1 MSFKIIALVMLAAA
15 GTVAAAAGV
24 STAAGVDF
32 GASCTWYGHAPIVAG
47 IEKGWFR
54 EAGADV
60 KFQTIVSSADRMLA
74 LTSGAIGWTNTGQLA
89 AVAEMAKGNKT
100 FYWVGMIDEAAGQE
114 GVAARPG
121 IGRIADLRGKKI
133 GVPNNSS
140 AEVTLSLLLQD
151 AGLGRTDVEIVPLT
165 VTDIT
170 TAFARGQIDAY
181 SIWQPTLSS
190 ALAGQAGARILA
202 TNADTNLYKKEG
214 AVAAGDVVVMRRD
227 LIDGSPQQASAI
239 FRGLSRAIGF
249 VKSNPAEAAAAIAPC
264 YRAEPAKALESLRLF
279 TYYEGTRQKAMA
291 PGILRVLT
299 TLVEWAN
306 STGRISTR
314 PDPAE
319 WMNPKLWPE

>member
-1 MSFKIIALVMLAAA
+1 MRLRGIALVVLVLAGMVGVVASEAEAA
-15 GTVAAAAGV
+15 
-24 STAAGVDF
+24 SLDF
-32 GASCTWYGHAPIVAG
+32 GASCTWYGHVPVIVG
-47 IEKGWFR
+47 IEKGLFK

-89 AVAEMAKGNKT
+89 AVAEMAKGNRT

-114 GVAARPG
+114 GVAVRPG
-121 IGRIADLRGKKI
+121 IGRIEELRGKKI

-151 AGLGRTDVEIVPLT
+151 AGLTRKDVEIVPLT

-190 ALAGQAGARILA
+190 ALAGQPGAKILA
-202 TNADTNLYKKEG
+202 TNADTNLYKREG
-214 AVAAGDVVVMRRD
+214 AIAAGDVVVMRRD
-227 LIDGSPQQASAI
+227 LIDGNPQPASAI
-239 FRGLSRAIGF
+239 LRGLTKAIAL
-249 VKSNPAEAAAAIAPC
+249 VKSNPSEAAAAVAGC
-264 YRAEPAKALESLRLF
+264 YRAEPAKALESLRVF
-279 TYYEGTRQKAMA
+279 TYYEGTKQKAMA
-291 PGILRVLT
+291 PNILRVLNQ
-299 TLVEWAN
+299 LVEWAH
-306 STGRISTR
+306 STGRIAIR

-319 WMNPKLWPE
+319 WMNSKLWPE

>member
-1 MSFKIIALVMLAAA
+1 MRSRIVALVVLGIVGMGACLTERGEAA
-15 GTVAAAAGV
+15 
-24 STAAGVDF
+24 SVDF
-32 GASCTWYGHAPIVAG
+32 GASCTWYGHVPAIVA
-47 IEKGWFR
+47 IEKGWLR

-89 AVAEMAKGNKT
+89 ALAEMAKGNKT

-121 IGRIADLRGKKI
+121 IARVADLRGKKV

-140 AEVTLSLLLQD
+140 AEVTLSLLMQD
-151 AGLGRTDVEIVPLT
+151 AGLARTDVEIVPLT
-165 VTDIT
+165 VNDIT

-190 ALAGQAGARILA
+190 ALAGQPGAKILA

-214 AVAAGDVVVMRRD
+214 AIAAGDVVVMRRD
-227 LIDGSPQQASAI
+227 LVDGSPQQAAAI
-239 FRGLSRAIGF
+239 FKGLTRAIAF
-249 VKSNPAEAAAAIAPC
+249 VKSSPADAAAAIAPC
-264 YRAEPAKALESLRLF
+264 YRADQAKALESLRLF
-279 TYYEGTRQKAMA
+279 TYYEGTKQKAMA
-291 PGILRVLT
+291 PNILRVLNQ
-299 TLVEWAN
+299 LVEWAH

-319 WMNPKLWPE
+319 WMNPKLWPD

>member
-1 MSFKIIALVMLAAA
+1 MKPRIIAFVWLAVAWSVALAAS
-15 GTVAAAAGV
+15 V
-24 STAAGVDF
+24 STAASVDF
-32 GASCTWYGHAPIVAG
+32 GASCTWYGHVPIVMG
-47 IEKGWFR
+47 IEKGLFR

-100 FYWVGMIDEAAGQE
+100 FYWVGMIDEVAGQE

-121 IGRIADLRGKKI
+121 IARIADLRGKKI

-151 AGLGRTDVEIVPLT
+151 AGLTRSDVEILPLT
-165 VTDIT
+165 VNDIT

-190 ALAGQAGARILA
+190 ALAGQPGARILA
-202 TNADTNLYKKEG
+202 TNADTSLYKREG
-214 AVAAGDVVVMRRD
+214 AIAAGDIVVMRRD
-227 LIDGSPQQASAI
+227 LIDGNPQQASAI
-239 FRGLSRAIGF
+239 FRGLTRAIAA
-249 VKSNPAEAAAAIAPC
+249 VKANPTEAAAAVAPC
-264 YRAEPAKALESLRLF
+264 YRAEPAKALENLRLF
-279 TYYEGTRQKAMA
+279 TYYDGTKQKALA
-291 PGILRVLT
+291 PGVLRVLT
-299 TLVEWAN
+299 TLVEWAHG
-306 STGRISTR
+306 TGRISTR

-319 WMNPKLWPE
+319 WMNPKLWPD

>member
-1 MSFKIIALVMLAAA
+1 MSVKTLALVLLAVA
-15 GTVAAAAGV
+15 GAVASTAGV
-24 STAAGVDF
+24 SAAASIDF
-32 GASCTWYGHAPIVAG
+32 GASCTWYGHAPIIAG
-47 IEKGWFR
+47 IEKGWVR

-121 IGRIADLRGKKI
+121 IGKIAELRGKKI

-151 AGLGRTDVEIVPLT
+151 AGLGRNDVEIVPLT

-190 ALAGQAGARILA
+190 ALAGQPGAKVLA

-214 AVAAGDVVVMRRD
+214 AIAAGDVVVMRRD
-227 LIDGSPQQASAI
+227 LVDGSPQQASAI
-239 FRGLSRAIGF
+239 FKALTRAIGL
-249 VKSNPAEAAAAIAPC
+249 VKSNPTEAAAAVAPC
-264 YRAEPAKALESLRLF
+264 YRAEPTKALESLRVF
-279 TYYEGTRQKAMA
+279 TYYEGTKQKAMA
-291 PGILRVLT
+291 PGVLRVLT
-299 TLVEWAN
+299 TLVEWAHG
-306 STGRISTR
+306 TGRIATR

>member
-1 MSFKIIALVMLAAA
+1 MNARCVVLVILVVAGMVALLTSASGAA
-15 GTVAAAAGV
+15 
-24 STAAGVDF
+24 SVDF
-32 GASCTWYGHAPIVAG
+32 GASCTWYGHVPVIVG
-47 IEKGWFR
+47 IEKGWFK

-89 AVAEMAKGNKT
+89 AVAEMAKGNRT

-121 IGRIADLRGKKI
+121 INRIEELRGKKI

-151 AGLGRTDVEIVPLT
+151 AGLTRKDVEIVPLT

-190 ALAGQAGARILA
+190 ALAGQSGAKILA
-202 TNADTNLYKKEG
+202 TNADTNLYKREG
-214 AVAAGDVVVMRRD
+214 AIAAGDVVVMRRD
-227 LIDGSPQQASAI
+227 LIDGTPPPAGAI
-239 FRGLSRAIGF
+239 LRGLTRAIAF
-249 VKSNPAEAAAAIAPC
+249 VKSNPADAAAAIAAC
-264 YRAEPAKALESLRLF
+264 YRAEPTKALDSLRLF
-279 TYYEGTRQKAMA
+279 TYYEGTKQKAMA
-291 PGILRVLT
+291 PNILRVLNQ
-299 TLVEWAN
+299 LVEWAH
-306 STGRISTR
+306 STGRIATR

-319 WMNPKLWPE
+319 WMNPKLWPD